1 MPPLPTLATP
11 RLVLRPFHASDAAE
25 VQRLAGD
32 REVSATTLRLPHPY
46 PDGLAEAWI
55 ATHAEDWRRG
65 LAARFAITRDGVLLG
80 AIGLELTPEH
90 DRGELGYWLGRAFWG
105 QGYATEAARAVVRF
119 GFELLHLHRI
129 QAHHFV
135 RNPASGRVLLK
146 AGLRSEGVRRG
157 AFVKEGLA
165 EDVVVY
171 ARLSDDPPFT
181 DDHEATL

>member
-1 MPPLPTLATP
+1 MQPMPTLTTA
-11 RLVLRPFHASDAAE
+11 RLVLRPFHPTDAAD
-25 VQRLAGD
+25 VQRLAND
-32 REVSATTLRLPHPY
+32 REVAAGTLRLPHPY

-55 ATHAEDWRRG
+55 ATHDDDWRRG
-65 LAARFAITRDGVLLG
+65 LAARFAITRDGGLLG

-90 DRGELGYWLGRAFWG
+90 DQGELGYWLGRAHWG
-105 QGYATEAARAVVRF
+105 RGYATEAAQAVVAF
-119 GFELLHLHRI
+119 GFRQLHLRRI

-146 AGLRSEGVRRG
+146 AGLGSEGVRRG

-171 ARLSDDPPFT
+171 ARLSDDLPLTSDP
-181 DDHEATL
+181 

>member
-1 MPPLPTLATP
+1 MPPLPTLTTP
-11 RLVLRPFHASDAAE
+11 RLVLRPFHPADAAE
-25 VQRLAGD
+25 VQRLAND

-55 ATHAEDWRRG
+55 ATHEDDWRRG
-65 LAARFAITRDGVLLG
+65 LAARFAITREGALAG

-90 DRGELGYWLGRAFWG
+90 DQGELGYWLGRAHWG
-105 QGYATEAARAVVRF
+105 QGYATEAAQAVVAF
-119 GFELLHLHRI
+119 GFRQLHLRRI

-171 ARLSDDPPFT
+171 ARLNDDPPAPG
-181 DDHEATL
+181 DP